1 LSLYNLVKELEMA
14 APISAILLDEELI
27 DSERRKKKLESDAG
41 DAAASDATPSDA
53 APSDFVGDAD
63 KVIYAEYRL
72 PEDDDEEE
80 EIVFSVS
87 TTAASTPKRSQL
99 KNVSTTPKPA
109 ASPALT
115 TPKAAS
121 PAALQSVNASPAA
134 SQRLRLPHIPS
145 IPNFRAL
152 LWDRNRN
159 PVVFRSARQECIDF
173 EDIDAFMKFDI
184 RTIIDLRSCHE
195 YAQSKGERLL
205 DRIYPVFEV
214 SFPKNGANF
223 KAKEMKTT
231 QVSYNYP
238 EEDLA
243 IVRQY
248 LSRESTTSTPRRR
261 LLIPIC
267 NQRYLLKLAKQIGGY
282 HVTGFRAFADVATF
296 FKFGFLTRHFVNHFN
311 GAGQWRLYVSYL
323 ECGANAIVAALKI
336 INEPDNLP
344 VLFNCHIG
352 KDRTGVLAA
361 LLLTLVGVAR
371 QDILKD
377 FARSEDG
384 IMFVRDEIREYMASQ
399 RMYWDEEFLHAFPDD
414 LLKTL
419 EFCEDKYGSINNFLH
434 INGFTFDEQARLK
447 DNLLAGSR
455 NSTFSSIIFN
465 TNGTNI
471 DNNNANTNCNTNNIH
486 SVDINIDDLRRNDS
500 GNQGGNTGST
510 EIV

>member
-1 LSLYNLVKELEMA
+1 MA
-14 APISAILLDEELI
+14 APISTILLDEELI
-27 DSERRKKKLESDAG
+27 DPERRKKKLESDAAENDAGLG
-41 DAAASDATPSDA
+41 DAAPNDV
-53 APSDFVGDAD
+53 VGDAD
-63 KVIYAEYRL
+63 NVIYAEYRL
-72 PEDDDEEE
+72 PEDDDEKEE
-80 EIVFSVS
+80 VIVSVS
-87 TTAASTPKRSQL
+87 TTTASTPRRPQL
-99 KNVSTTPKPA
+99 KNVPTTPKTA

-115 TPKAAS
+115 TPQAAS
-121 PAALQSVNASPAA
+121 PAARQSVNASPAA

-173 EDIDAFMKFDI
+173 EDINAFMKFDI

-195 YAQSKGERLL
+195 YAQAKGERLL

-214 SFPKNGANF
+214 SFPKDGTNF

-238 EEDLA
+238 EEDLV

-267 NQRYLLKLAKQIGGY
+267 NRRYLLKLAKQVGGY

-336 INEPDNLP
+336 INEPDHLP

-384 IMFVRDEIREYMASQ
+384 IMFVRDEIREYMTSQ

-455 NSTFSSIIFN
+455 TSTFSSIIFN

-471 DNNNANTNCNTNNIH
+471 VNNTNSNNIH
-486 SVDINIDDLRRNDS
+486 SVNIDIDDVATTTYVETTPIRNR
-500 GNQGGNTGST
+500 GGNTGEKFGGIDVGST
-510 EIV
+510 DIV